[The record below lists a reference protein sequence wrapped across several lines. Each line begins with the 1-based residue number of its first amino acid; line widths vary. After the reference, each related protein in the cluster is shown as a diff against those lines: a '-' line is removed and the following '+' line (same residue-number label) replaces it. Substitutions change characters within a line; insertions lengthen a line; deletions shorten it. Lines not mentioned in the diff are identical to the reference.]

1 MNLVEI
7 FALAGT
13 LLGAFV
19 GVLAALLVGRWLF
32 GSSTNAE
39 ATSEEAAPPRRRGR
53 LGRAL
58 LAMLRGP
65 ADHLR

>member
-1 MNLVEI
+1 MNLVEV
-7 FALAGT
+7 FGLLGA
-13 LLGAFV
+13 LLGAFL
-19 GVLAALLVGRWLF
+19 GVLAALLVGRWLL
-32 GSSTNAE
+32 GSSADTE
-39 ATSEEAAPPRRRGR
+39 ATPDEAAPPRRRGR